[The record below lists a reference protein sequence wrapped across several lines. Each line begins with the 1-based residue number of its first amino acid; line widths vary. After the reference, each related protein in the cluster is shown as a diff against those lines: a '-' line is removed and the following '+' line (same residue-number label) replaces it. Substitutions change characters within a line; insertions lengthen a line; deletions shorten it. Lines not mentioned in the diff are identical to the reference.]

1 MFRPLLATLAILTAA
16 TAQGAQIAQEGSG
29 VLLDKVVAIVNDG
42 IVTQS
47 ELDERVETTLGDIAQ
62 RNNVTL
68 QQLPALV
75 ARQGE
80 NFETFQT
87 NVRKQ
92 VLDRLVLEELQLQS
106 AERRSIKPSD
116 EQVNQALAGIAQENG
131 ISLAQLPAALEQQ
144 GIVYSAFR
152 DNLRK
157 QLTLQMLQRREVRV
171 NVSPRELEQ
180 YIERLKKLPD
190 QSREYNV
197 SLILLAAPAGATQAQ
212 MDELEKRAREIQGRA
227 RTEDFA
233 QLATAYSDLQN
244 ALEGGGMGWISQ
256 LNLPTALADVVNTMK
271 AGDVTEPLA
280 TPYGFQIYKI
290 NEIRSA
296 GASAIQDQVHVRHIL
311 ITPNELEDD
320 ATVRQKLAGIRER
333 VLKGEDFAAF
343 ASSLSEDS
351 GSAVNG
357 GEMDWSAPGVFVPE
371 FSSAVAGLK
380 DNEISEPFK
389 TQYGWHIVQ
398 LLGRRQF
405 DTTEDTFRDRAYEQ
419 LGNTKGAEE
428 TELWLRRMRDEAF
441 VDLDP

>member
-1 MFRPLLATLAILTAA
+1 MFRPLLATFAVLIAA
-16 TAQGAQIAQEGSG
+16 SAQGAQIAQEGSG

-80 NFETFQT
+80 SFETFQT

-131 ISLAQLPAALEQQ
+131 ITLAQLPAALEQQ
-144 GIVYSAFR
+144 GIVYSTFR
-152 DNLRK
+152 DNIRK
-157 QLTLQMLQRREVRV
+157 QITLQMLQRREVRV

-180 YIERLKKLPD
+180 YIERLKKQPD

-197 SLILLAAPAGATQAQ
+197 SLILLAAPNGATQAQ
-212 MDELEKRAREIQGRA
+212 MDELGKRAKEIRDRA

-233 QLATAYSDLQN
+233 QLATAYSDLPN
-244 ALEGGGMGWISQ
+244 ALEGGGMGWIAQ

-271 AGDVTEPLA
+271 AGDVTDPLA

-290 NEIRSA
+290 NEIRNA
-296 GASAIQDQVHVRHIL
+296 GRGAIQDQVHVRHIL
-311 ITPNELEDD
+311 IKPNELEDD

-351 GSAVNG
+351 SSAVNG
-357 GEMDWSAPGVFVPE
+357 GEMDWSAPDIFVPE
-371 FSSAVAGLK
+371 FASTVAGLK
-380 DNEISEPFK
+380 ENEISEPFQ
-389 TQYGWHIVQ
+389 TQFGWHIVQ

-405 DTTEDTFRDRAYEQ
+405 DTTEDSFRDRAYEQ